1 MNKTGFL
8 IIFTILFLFSIKA
21 GSQLAYSGKEYSS
34 EFKRGMELFNKQKY
48 PAAIRLF
55 DSYISNPDNTDMLS
69 LADARYYRALASV
82 NLFNPDAEYRM
93 VNFMRTHPESPR
105 INEANLALGNYF
117 YQNKNYRKA
126 ITYLED
132 VNRQELLPEQL
143 PEYFFRLGYSHYMRG
158 QKPRALVMFSEI
170 KDMDTEYTTPAI
182 YYYSQ
187 IAYEQKM
194 YETAME
200 GFTRLKDD
208 ETFGN
213 IVPFYIV
220 QILYLKKDYDQ
231 ILQIAPELI
240 DKAGKDRAIELYRFI
255 GDAYFS
261 KGNYEEALPYLDRTS
276 VV

>member
-1 MNKTGFL
+1 
-8 IIFTILFLFSIKA
+8 
-21 GSQLAYSGKEYSS
+21 
-34 EFKRGMELFNKQKY
+34 MELFNKQKY

-93 VNFMRTHPESPR
+93 VNFMRTHPGSPR

-170 KDMDTEYTTPAI
+170 KDMDTEFTHGNILLFPDRLW
-182 YYYSQ
+182 
-187 IAYEQKM
+187 QKM

-200 GFTRLKDD
+200 GITGLKMMKPS
-208 ETFGN
+208 EHCSLSISSRFF
-213 IVPFYIV
+213 I
-220 QILYLKKDYDQ
+220 LKKIMTD
-231 ILQIAPELI
+231 
-240 DKAGKDRAIELYRFI
+240 
-255 GDAYFS
+255 
-261 KGNYEEALPYLDRTS
+261 TS
-276 VV
+276 GRSE